1 MIKHD
6 NEENNNIKSNK
17 NYPEISSIN
26 NNFSNSNKYKTPKNN
41 NCNINNKIFEIDS
54 NINYNSLFKT
64 YSNAKKVLN
73 FSLQKNSEAKN
84 FNIIEFLNLS
94 SDKKNQ
100 YTISNETVYNELL
113 NKLISIKNN
122 MNIEDITKQKFIEAK
137 NNLYF
142 IIKTIL
148 NNFANYQPETV
159 IKLFQDLDEIKEK
172 YDIYVNNIDQV
183 SALELEMFEN
193 YVDDYNEYLLNYL
206 NDIANVSQIKKYIFL
221 LQMNINIVFNNF
233 LHIKREK
240 NNILLHKNS
249 NFNFVG
255 RKREMKTLE
264 KKERNLIVI
273 NKDKDQNINEYQ
285 YFNWNKNNKDNYMKN
300 MIPKY
305 IELSVYFSKNEKEK
319 NILDAI
325 NKIKNE
331 FRKYLISYK
340 NKKDI
345 WYLKVKFCGIC
356 CFPKR
361 IVKSLKNNIISLLFE
376 NALIKIY
383 FHRNFKNTLYKT
395 LKKLNE
401 QCNKKDKKEVDKND
415 DEIYNYFTTNIN
427 IPFLKDIILK

>member
-1 MIKHD
+1 M
-6 NEENNNIKSNK
+6 
-17 NYPEISSIN
+17 
-26 NNFSNSNKYKTPKNN
+26 
-41 NCNINNKIFEIDS
+41 
-54 NINYNSLFKT
+54 
-64 YSNAKKVLN
+64 N

-148 NNFANYQPETV
+148 NNCANYQPETV

-206 NDIANVSQIKKYIFL
+206 NDIANISQIKKYIFL

-264 KKERNLIVI
+264 KKKRNLIVI

-305 IELSVYFSKNEKEK
+305 IELSIYFSKNEKEK

-325 NKIKNE
+325 NKMKNE

-427 IPFLKDIILK
+427 IPFLKNIILK